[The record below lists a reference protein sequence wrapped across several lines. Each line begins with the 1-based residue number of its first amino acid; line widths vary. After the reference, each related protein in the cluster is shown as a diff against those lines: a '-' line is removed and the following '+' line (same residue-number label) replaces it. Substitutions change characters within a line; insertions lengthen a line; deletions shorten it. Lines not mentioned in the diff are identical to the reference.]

1 MSPILVVIAPGF
13 HLFPFRT
20 EKLSLV
26 TPMVLHTR
34 GRVGSRQ
41 LISKTPSRA
50 IRRESFWVSIAA
62 VGKNGVVR
70 EPAVHE
76 EVLRN
81 FISLVQALGFTL
93 RNLTFS
99 PVKGPEGNIEFLGH
113 LSMLPQ
119 GAMTPDVKAIIAAA
133 HETL

>member
-20 EKLSLV
+20 EKLSPV

-50 IRRESFWVSIAA
+50 IRRESFWVYTRVPPSVA
-62 VGKNGVVR
+62 
-70 EPAVHE
+70 
-76 EVLRN
+76 
-81 FISLVQALGFTL
+81 
-93 RNLTFS
+93 
-99 PVKGPEGNIEFLGH
+99 FLQHPSFG
-113 LSMLPQ
+113 LPD
-119 GAMTPDVKAIIAAA
+119 TEK
-133 HETL
+133 